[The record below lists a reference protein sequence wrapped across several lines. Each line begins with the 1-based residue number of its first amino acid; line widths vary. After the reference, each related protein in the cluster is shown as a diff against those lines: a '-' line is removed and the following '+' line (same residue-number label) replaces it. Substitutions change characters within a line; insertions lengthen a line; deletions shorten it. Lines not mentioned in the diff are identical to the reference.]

1 MLPVT
6 KTRPPLDVALPI
18 EFHGF
23 ANQFGSLAI
32 NSLRIGLE
40 LFVNRLG
47 YIDRYGLH
55 TWNLMY
61 GPEKSIVRESAPQF
75 VSHIIHRFG
84 IVVPPES
91 AEIAILKQIRIAI
104 LIVIVGLVISGVTA
118 FPLLHELNLLCG
130 LIEKASAV
138 DTDLGRWVFKVREG
152 LANTYRDYPFIAYGT
167 DWLAFGHL
175 MIALFFILPYR
186 DPVRYEGVL
195 RVGIAVSLLVIPL
208 AFICG
213 PIRGIPVLWRLIDCS
228 FGVLCIPPL
237 VFALRKIR
245 LLDGVRA

>member
-1 MLPVT
+1 MSP
-6 KTRPPLDVALPI
+6 
-18 EFHGF
+18 
-23 ANQFGSLAI
+23 
-32 NSLRIGLE
+32 
-40 LFVNRLG
+40 
-47 YIDRYGLH
+47 
-55 TWNLMY
+55 
-61 GPEKSIVRESAPQF
+61 
-75 VSHIIHRFG
+75 
-84 IVVPPES
+84 
-91 AEIAILKQIRIAI
+91 LKQIRLAI

-138 DTDLGRWVFKVREG
+138 DTDSGRWVFKVREG
-152 LANTYRDYPFIAYGT
+152 LANTYQDYPFIAYGT

-195 RVGIAVSLLVIPL
+195 KVGIAASLLVIPL

-213 PIRGIPVLWRLIDCS
+213 PIRGIPFFWRLIDCS
-228 FGVLCIPPL
+228 FGLFCIPPL

-245 LLDGVRA
+245 LLDGVRT